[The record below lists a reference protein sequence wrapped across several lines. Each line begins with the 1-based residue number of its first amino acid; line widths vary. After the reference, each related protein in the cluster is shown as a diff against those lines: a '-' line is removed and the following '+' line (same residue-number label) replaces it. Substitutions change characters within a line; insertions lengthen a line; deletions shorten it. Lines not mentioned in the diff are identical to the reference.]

1 MIPVDK
7 QAHFYSGAALCFAIG
22 LFFDPLW
29 GFLAAMAA
37 GIAKEAWDMSGHGT
51 PDALDMMATIIGGIV
66 AFIVFYLAGFVNL
79 LEF

>member
-1 MIPVDK
+1 
-7 QAHFYSGAALCFAIG
+7 
-22 LFFDPLW
+22 
-29 GFLAAMAA
+29 
-37 GIAKEAWDMSGHGT
+37 MSGHGT